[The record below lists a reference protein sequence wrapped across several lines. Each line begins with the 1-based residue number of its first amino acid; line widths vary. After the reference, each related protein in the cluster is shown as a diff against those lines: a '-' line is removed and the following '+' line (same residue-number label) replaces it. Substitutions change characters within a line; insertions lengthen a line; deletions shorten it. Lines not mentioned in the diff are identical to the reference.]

1 MLDHSCERR
10 EIIVVESLFERSF
23 NRPARPGIVARYFA
37 YQADWRAIF
46 DLDFVPSVMKS
57 LEAEVRVSSTPDFKT
72 SISRLINLAPT
83 TISSSAICQ
92 LCSFHHRIID
102 LPSSLDIFSASP
114 GTSNK

>member
-1 MLDHSCERR
+1 MM
-10 EIIVVESLFERSF
+10 VVESLLVRSF
-23 NRPARPGIVARYFA
+23 NRPARPGIVARYLA

-72 SISRLINLAPT
+72 SINRLINLAPT
-83 TISSSAICQ
+83 TISSSAIFQ
-92 LCSFHHRIID
+92 LCSSHHGIVD

-114 GTSNK
+114 GPSNK